1 MGSKI
6 KIMASSRLCFFLSL
20 YFIYYFD
27 LTIADELESLHHDCY
42 VNNGNYTTNSTYH
55 VNLNHLLNSLSN
67 TTPIANGFYHSSY
80 GENPDKVYGS
90 AICRPDMD
98 PDSCRDSEP
107 DISLKCGHGSEAAA
121 GGSNK
126 YAAGKEAVSDTVTLY
141 GLVQCT
147 PDLTESKCNECLID
161 TIKFMQNCCDTR
173 QGGRVITPSCS
184 FRYETNE
191 FYKSSIAGPP
201 VSSPTPS
208 TSPTTQKGL

>member
-1 MGSKI
+1 MDFTIPLMGKI
-6 KIMASSRLCFFLSL
+6 PTKFMEVQSADQTWIRIVVATRNLTSLCPNFSMAIDGYDDR
-20 YFIYYFD
+20 
-27 LTIADELESLHHDCY
+27 H
-42 VNNGNYTTNSTYH
+42 YTNC
-55 VNLNHLLNSLSN
+55 
-67 TTPIANGFYHSSY
+67 I
-80 GENPDKVYGS
+80 
-90 AICRPDMD
+90 
-98 PDSCRDSEP
+98 
-107 DISLKCGHGSEAAA
+107 KCGHGSEAAA
-121 GGSNK
+121 GGFNK